1 MRLDGRLK
9 TYSLLF
15 FVKNITYHRGVFGNI
30 SS

>member
-9 TYSLLF
+9 TYSLMF
-15 FVKNITYHRGVFGNI
+15 IVKNITCHRGVFGNI